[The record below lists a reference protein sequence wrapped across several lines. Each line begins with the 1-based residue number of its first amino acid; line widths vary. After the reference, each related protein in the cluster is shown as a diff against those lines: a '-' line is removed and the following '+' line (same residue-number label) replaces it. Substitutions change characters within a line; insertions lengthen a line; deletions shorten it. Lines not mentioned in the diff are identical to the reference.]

1 MKCEISS
8 RKILP
13 AIRRALVME
22 LVKTGKKQ
30 NEIARMLS
38 VTPAAVTQYVKGKR
52 AKLDLTAD
60 EMKKVT
66 QLAEFGIKNGKID
79 EDRICGLCDQM
90 RERLV

>member
-22 LVKTGKKQ
+22 LVKAGKKQ
-30 NEIARMLS
+30 NEIARMLK

-52 AKLDLTAD
+52 AKTSLTKD
-60 EMKKVT
+60 ETKKVSKI
-66 QLAEFGIKNGKID
+66 AEYCLKNGNID
-79 EDRICGLCDQM
+79 EDKICGLCDQM